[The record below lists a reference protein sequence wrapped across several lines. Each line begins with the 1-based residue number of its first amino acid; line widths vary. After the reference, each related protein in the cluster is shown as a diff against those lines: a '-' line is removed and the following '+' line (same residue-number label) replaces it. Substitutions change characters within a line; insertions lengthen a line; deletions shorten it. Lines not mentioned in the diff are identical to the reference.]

1 MKTFRFAMLMF
12 AFATLAHA
20 RPVVIEESATLTRP
34 DAAWTFG
41 RFGVAIDGDYALVSG
56 ERVVSD
62 PNGESGVRW
71 DGVAYL
77 YRRSGTQWNYQSRL
91 GPIGSIP
98 LEKLPGLAMK
108 DGIAVIWTDKTRI
121 FELQGDTW
129 VRIPLPLAVENTMQG
144 PDIEIDGGRILISRN
159 ACYQS
164 AVLRKSN
171 GTWNIEGTLQG
182 HDVSCSFAGRGDE
195 QDIHGTHAI
204 LHTHPGPNGVPEA
217 GAYLYRLNENGVGWR
232 QTRFVQ
238 RENGRISNSSI
249 ALNWPDWASVGDTAL
264 GSAVGYELSDGVGA
278 WSPYGLQPV
287 DSYMDSFINI
297 NSVSTTGI
305 ERFRDGFAQRNWSFD
320 RNTYVINLFR
330 INDDAARSSEDV
342 ATLQPSDGQYLG
354 NQIASSGNR
363 IIVGGWSNNS
373 GNDNVRVFDVLE
385 NLEAPPPQV
394 HDFELA
400 SGGAAWQPAPGSTF
414 SVVRVGNSGVYRQ
427 GSLAGS
433 PSSSL
438 MSPMTNQAIQ
448 VEVTPRA
455 TQSTAAWVGVTTRR
469 EGSSFYYVG
478 LRASGGMEFK
488 RVVNGVATFL
498 NTAPVSFRIGQKY
511 RLRLESIG
519 TLHRVYL
526 DDVPVITMR
535 DATLREGV
543 PGVMTNRARADYDN
557 VIVTSSPL
565 TTINKYPFEDYYSRE
580 SWSELSG
587 TWSPSNVGFHQSSL
601 TDYGRAFTGAL
612 ADDQILQARIRP
624 TGFAGPDNWVGL
636 MARYLDERN
645 HLYVSLRA
653 RGVISLWRRTN
664 GAITQLA
671 TRSMTVTPG
680 TWYTVRVEVVG
691 GLTRVYVNEQLQLSS
706 SADPGP
712 TVPNVSWSKGQVGLI
727 TYKATADFENILAY
741 QP

>member
-1 MKTFRFAMLMF
+1 MKTFHFAMLTF

-41 RFGVAIDGDYALVSG
+41 QFGVAIDGDFALVSG
-56 ERVVSD
+56 NRAVSD
-62 PNGESGVRW
+62 TTGVRKE
-71 DGVAYL
+71 GVAYL
-77 YRRSGTQWNYQSRL
+77 YRRSGVNWIYQQRL
-91 GPIGSIP
+91 GPIGTILS
-98 LEKLPGLAMK
+98 EKRPGLAMK

-129 VRIPLPLAVENTMQG
+129 VRIPLPLPVENTMQG

-171 GTWNIEGTLQG
+171 GTWNIEGTLAG
-182 HDVSCSFAGRGDE
+182 HGVSCSFAGYGNE

-204 LHTHPGPNGVPEA
+204 LHNSPGPNGVPDS
-217 GAYLYRLNENGVGWR
+217 GAYLYRLNDNGVGWR
-232 QTRFVQ
+232 QTRFVP
-238 RENGRISNSSI
+238 RENGRISNDWI
-249 ALNWPDWASVGDTAL
+249 ALNWPNWASPGVTHL
-264 GSAVGYELSDGVGA
+264 GSAVGYELGDGVGA

-287 DSYMDSFINI
+287 DSYMESFINP
-297 NSVSTTGI
+297 NAVSTTGI

-330 INDDAARSSEDV
+330 INDDSVHSSEHV
-342 ATLQPSDGQYLG
+342 ATLQASDGQYLG

-363 IIVGGWSNNS
+363 IIVGGWLNAS
-373 GNDNVRVFDVLE
+373 GNDTVRVFDVPE
-385 NLEAPPPQV
+385 SLEAPPVQV

-400 SGGAAWQPAPGSTF
+400 SGGAAWQPEAGSSF
-414 SVVRVGNSGVYRQ
+414 SVVRVGNNGMYHQ
-427 GSLAGS
+427 QSLAGS

-448 VEVTPRA
+448 VEVIPRA

-469 EGSSFYYVG
+469 EGSSYYYVG

-526 DDVPVITMR
+526 NDVAVITMR

-543 PGVMTNRARADYDN
+543 PGVMMNRARADYDN
-557 VIVTSSPL
+557 VIVTPGPL
-565 TTINKYPFEDYYSRE
+565 TTITKHPFEDYYARE
-580 SWSELSG
+580 SWTEVSG
-587 TWSPSNVGFHQSSL
+587 TWTYSNSGFSQSSL
-601 TDYGRAFTGAL
+601 TDYARAFTGAL
-612 ADDQILQARIRP
+612 ADDQIVQARIRP

-671 TRSMTVTPG
+671 TSPMTVTPG
-680 TWYTVRVEVVG
+680 TWYSVRVEVVG
-691 GLTRVYVNEQLQLSS
+691 GLTRVFVNEQLQLSS

-712 TVPNVSWSKGQVGLI
+712 TVPNVSWSKGQMGLI
-727 TYKATADFENILAY
+727 TYKATADFEDILAY